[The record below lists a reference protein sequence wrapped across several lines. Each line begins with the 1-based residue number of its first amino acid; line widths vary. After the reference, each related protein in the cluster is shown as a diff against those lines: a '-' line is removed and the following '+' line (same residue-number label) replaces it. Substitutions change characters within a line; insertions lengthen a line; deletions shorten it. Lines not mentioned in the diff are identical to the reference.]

1 MSETVKPQEIEK
13 EAEEAVYDIAPKYF
27 VKTKE
32 NE

>member
-1 MSETVKPQEIEK
+1 MNKEEIVK
-13 EAEEAVYDIAPKYF
+13 EAEEVVYDIAPKYF